1 MSTVCSIFSQVLKL
15 IPRGDF
21 DAAVRK
27 HQAERNAKGFTSWGQ
42 LVAML
47 FCQLGSV
54 TSLRDITNGLAA
66 SEGKLRHLGL
76 PSAPKR
82 STLAYANSH
91 RPSALFEDLFY
102 GLLETARSQAR
113 QAGVRHKF
121 RFRNKLLSIDA
132 TTIEL
137 CASVFDWAKFRRAK
151 GAVKLHLALDHDGLL
166 PCYGVVTDGKQHEVT
181 VTRQWQFEPGT
192 VLVFDRGYT
201 DYDWFAQLTRQGVFF
216 VTRLKSNADF
226 IVVEDRP
233 LPQRRGIVRDRIVCM
248 TQQAAEGD
256 NPPMM
261 RRVEFYDEKQLRT
274 LVFPTNHLK
283 LAAATVAEVYKN
295 RWQIGV
301 SSQGHINQPVQVRP
315 RPTDS
320 SLVAGEAPW
329 RESKTVK
336 PSDNM
341 LRKEYA
347 QLTRLQCAV
356 NADVAS
362 LHDDPEAETVYN
374 ARKQQ
379 EPVETSPMRRL
390 SPAGYQRRHG
400 GKVNV
405 STGEALGIRRR
416 NFAEEMTAITLSGK
430 CRHRCQGGG
439 SGRSTG
445 DGRAAKRARREGPG
459 PVSIPRFKVR
469 QGVK

>member
-76 PSAPKR
+76 PFAPKR

-102 GLLETARSQAR
+102 GLLETARSQAK

-121 RFRNKLLSIDA
+121 RFKNKLLSIDA

-137 CASVFDWAKFRRAK
+137 CASVFDWAKFRRTK
-151 GAVKLHLALDHDGLL
+151 GAVKLHLMLDHDGLL
-166 PCYGVVTDGKQHEVT
+166 PCYGVITDGKQHEVT

-201 DYDWFAQLTRQGVFF
+201 DYDWFEQLTSHGVFF

-233 LPQRRGIVRDRIVCM
+233 VPERKGIVRDQIICM
-248 TQQAAEGD
+248 TQQAVEGD

-261 RRVEFYDEKQLRT
+261 RRVEFFDEKEQRR
-274 LVFPTNHLK
+274 LVFLTNHLR
-283 LAAATVAEVYKN
+283 LAAATVAEIYKN
-295 RWQIGV
+295 RWQIELFFKALKQSCKVKTFVGTSANALKTQIWTALIAMLLV
-301 SSQGHINQPVQVRP
+301 KILHMRSSFAWHLSNFMV
-315 RPTDS
+315 
-320 SLVAGEAPW
+320 L
-329 RESKTVK
+329 
-336 PSDNM
+336 
-341 LRKEYA
+341 LRQ
-347 QLTRLQCAV
+347 QLFVYRDLWKWI
-356 NADVAS
+356 
-362 LHDDPEAETVYN
+362 DDPFQAPENTLTPQLELA
-374 ARKQQ
+374 
-379 EPVETSPMRRL
+379 
-390 SPAGYQRRHG
+390 
-400 GKVNV
+400 
-405 STGEALGIRRR
+405 
-416 NFAEEMTAITLSGK
+416 FA
-430 CRHRCQGGG
+430 
-439 SGRSTG
+439 
-445 DGRAAKRARREGPG
+445 
-459 PVSIPRFKVR
+459 
-469 QGVK
+469 

>member
-15 IPRGDF
+15 IPRRDF
-21 DAAVRK
+21 DAAVGK

-76 PSAPKR
+76 PVAPKR

-102 GLLETARSQAR
+102 GLLETARSQAK

-121 RFRNKLLSIDA
+121 RFKNKLLSIDA

-137 CASVFDWAKFRRAK
+137 CASVFDWAKFRRTK
-151 GAVKLHLALDHDGLL
+151 GAVKLHLMLDHDGLL
-166 PCYGVVTDGKQHEVT
+166 PCYGVITDGKQHEVT

-201 DYDWFAQLTRQGVFF
+201 DYDWFERLTNHGVFF

-233 LPQRRGIVRDRIVCM
+233 VPERKGIVRDQIICM

-261 RRVEFYDEKQLRT
+261 RRVEFFDEKEQRT
-274 LVFPTNHLK
+274 LVFLTNHLK

-295 RWQIGV
+295 RWQIELFFKALKQSCKVKTFVGTSANALKTQIWTALIAMLLV
-301 SSQGHINQPVQVRP
+301 KILHMRSSFAWHLSNFMV
-315 RPTDS
+315 
-320 SLVAGEAPW
+320 L
-329 RESKTVK
+329 
-336 PSDNM
+336 
-341 LRKEYA
+341 LRQ
-347 QLTRLQCAV
+347 QLFVYRDLWKWI
-356 NADVAS
+356 
-362 LHDDPEAETVYN
+362 DDPFQAPENTPPPQLELA
-374 ARKQQ
+374 
-379 EPVETSPMRRL
+379 
-390 SPAGYQRRHG
+390 
-400 GKVNV
+400 
-405 STGEALGIRRR
+405 
-416 NFAEEMTAITLSGK
+416 FA
-430 CRHRCQGGG
+430 
-439 SGRSTG
+439 
-445 DGRAAKRARREGPG
+445 
-459 PVSIPRFKVR
+459 
-469 QGVK
+469 